1 MSTDTPAAPNP
12 APADPPSPDTKGRR
26 ARWRR
31 RPRVPRHRRVW
42 LGLLAAVL
50 VVVGVG
56 GNVALVD
63 HLQQRE
69 PMAVLT
75 HQVPWG
81 HRVTE
86 HDVSTVDL
94 PPAAAQ
100 HALTQDQWRATAGR
114 VATRALQPDQLLR
127 SGDVSSQQVPR
138 PGQEVLGLRLTPGRY
153 PAGGLSP
160 NDPIQVVPVD
170 DGGSATSAGSG
181 RGSGSVAGPGFPA
194 RVVNALGPD
203 ADGAL
208 SVDVLI
214 TADQAEQAST
224 AAAGSPLVRLLGP
237 NP

>member
-1 MSTDTPAAPNP
+1 MSTDTPTAANT
-12 APADPPSPDTKGRR
+12 AADPSSPEMTGRR
-26 ARWRR
+26 SRWRR

-42 LGLLAAVL
+42 LAVL
-50 VVVGVG
+50 AVVLVAAGVG
-56 GNVALVD
+56 GNVALVGQL
-63 HLQQRE
+63 HEQE
-69 PMAVLT
+69 PMVVLT
-75 HQVPWG
+75 HPVAWG

-94 PPAAAQ
+94 PPSAAQ
-100 HALTQDQWRATAGR
+100 HTLTEAQWRVTAGR
-114 VATRALQPDQLLR
+114 VATRALQPGQLLR
-127 SGDVSSQQVPR
+127 KGDLSSQQVPSS
-138 PGQEVLGLRLTPGRY
+138 GQEVLGLRLAPGRY

-160 NDPIQVVPVD
+160 NDPIQVVPID
-170 DGGSATSAGSG
+170 GGGSATSASS
-181 RGSGSVAGPGFPA
+181 GSGSVSGPGFPA

-237 NP
+237 SR

>member
-1 MSTDTPAAPNP
+1 MSTDTPSTPTTSP
-12 APADPPSPDTKGRR
+12 PDTTAAGPSARR
-26 ARWRR
+26 SHWRR
-31 RPRVPRHRRVW
+31 RPRVPRQRRVW
-42 LGLLAAVL
+42 LGLLAAML
-50 VVVGVG
+50 VAAGVG

-69 PMAVLT
+69 PMVVLT
-75 HQVPWG
+75 HQVAWG

-94 PPAAAQ
+94 PPSAAQ

-114 VATRALQPDQLLR
+114 VATRALQPGQLLR
-127 SGDVSSQQVPR
+127 SGDLSSQQIPSS
-138 PGQEVLGLRLTPGRY
+138 GQEVLGLRLTPGRY
-153 PAGGLSP
+153 PAGGLTA

-170 DGGSATSAGSG
+170 GGGSATSAGSG
-181 RGSGSVAGPGFPA
+181 SGSVSGPGFPA
-194 RVVNALGPD
+194 RVVNVLGPD

-214 TADQAEQAST
+214 TADRAEQAST

-237 NP
+237 SR